1 MAFRSIAQV
10 AAGVVAGAVLVG
22 VPTSAVASQE
32 GDDLGSPSD
41 TTSMMG
47 DSDSQMMD
55 SKSKSKSM
63 SMMMRMMMKDP
74 EMRDQTRS
82 MMSDVM
88 GDKSG
93 SMGDMPGSM
102 GEDK

>member
-22 VPTSAVASQE
+22 VPTWAGASQE

-55 SKSKSKSM
+55 SKS
-63 SMMMRMMMKDP
+63 MMMRMMMNP
-74 EMRDQTRS
+74 EMRDQMRS

-88 GDKSG
+88 GDKSC

>member
-47 DSDSQMMD
+47 DSDSQMM
-55 SKSKSKSM
+55 KSKSKSM

-88 GDKSG
+88 GDMS
-93 SMGDMPGSM
+93 GSM